1 MSSQLSLLQ
10 EDKKELR
17 NLEKQILEKNYDSS
31 KNEWI
36 GGVDLSSSLTRNRSF
51 SSKSDS
57 FTKSVSIGFSQSI
70 YESGGIEFSIQN
82 AKDTYNQDLI
92 AWENENIA
100 ILQTI
105 YETLLE
111 IEKINLEIVQNDF
124 TLKNKEIELILK
136 KIQYEAGKVDI
147 VELNNAIMAKNTQ
160 FKSNISSKNS
170 LRDLEYELSKYTN
183 LKYQEIEILDFKP
196 ISKEDFLSNSIELKY
211 EKSKVNV
218 LNSSYKQLKASYG
231 PQVSVSSSASY
242 SNSDD
247 LVDNTNSDST
257 SGDIGLKLSMPLFD
271 MTKDSKLESSK
282 LELLKQKVN
291 LNDLKNELA
300 YNYEQILV
308 QLDTYE
314 KYEQTINENLKLY
327 EDLIMVNKTS
337 NSAGMTSDYDLEI
350 LENTK
355 IINEY
360 DLKINEI
367 NMQLEYSKLYFMTKA

>member
-1 MSSQLSLLQ
+1 MTLL
-10 EDKKELR
+10 KMNGL
-17 NLEKQILEKNYDSS
+17 
-31 KNEWI
+31 

-337 NSAGMTSDYDLEI
+337 NSAGMTSDFDLEI